1 MNTPHKILKKTAI
14 RFAQVGYEGLNI
26 RSVAHDAGIAPSVIY
41 HYFEDKDALLKAMF
55 LYVSK
60 ELGKKRAQ
68 LAPPTSP
75 QLMMRQRVEF
85 QIDHAAEVVAVLK
98 YYLHYRDTFD
108 KTEHGF
114 VPDTAYLHIKEVL
127 EFGLESGEF
136 EAMDVESEA
145 KVITHAING
154 FLLEYYPY
162 VPTDEEKKVLVD
174 SICRFILRSIVVREK
189 Q

>member
-1 MNTPHKILKKTAI
+1 MNTPHKILKKTAS

-26 RSVAHDAGIAPSVIY
+26 RAVAHDAGIAPSVIY
-41 HYFEDKDALLKAMF
+41 HYFEDKDELLKAMF

-60 ELGKKRAQ
+60 ELGKQRAQ
-68 LAPPTSP
+68 LEPVDSA

-108 KTEHGF
+108 KTARGF

-127 EFGLESGEF
+127 EFGLDSGEF
-136 EAMDVESEA
+136 ESMDVESEA

-174 SICRFILRSIVVREK
+174 TICRFILRSILIREK